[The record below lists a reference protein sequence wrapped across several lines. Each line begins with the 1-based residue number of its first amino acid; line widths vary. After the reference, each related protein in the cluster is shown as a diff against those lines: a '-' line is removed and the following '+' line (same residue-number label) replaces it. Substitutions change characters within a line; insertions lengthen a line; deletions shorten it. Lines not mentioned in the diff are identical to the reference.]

1 MYSRFP
7 KATLSLPL
15 FLALS
20 LSHGIFS
27 AALAASGEGESEDS
41 LFFTQYKKGMRLVQ
55 RQQWEDAIDAF
66 QTAYDAR
73 SKPHPELLLYIAKAH
88 LKLNQGGPA
97 LKFYAQFI
105 AACSSPTEAQR
116 HEVKVGMARAQAM
129 LESQPG
135 RTAKSPVGNNEDDYS
150 PDSER
155 SGLPTPARKGEVSA
169 QQRLDSESESAKPA
183 SATASTAASA
193 AASAEKTVR
202 AVITGRKTSMPY
214 TVSVGSGERLCTA
227 PCELQVP
234 PGPTTVT
241 VSGPGGKQFQ
251 RQVSLPSVPFKMTV
265 QHFTLSR
272 AIAGPIL
279 ILLSG
284 AFLGGAIP
292 LTFVHD
298 YPGRVSSG
306 ALAGAIPLYL
316 HAGVF
321 FFVGLGQLAAIR
333 RNSIDIQPLAGPLA
347 SRPSPLLF
355 SNLSVAPSENGKGA
369 VASVGF
375 RF

>member
-1 MYSRFP
+1 MYSRFL
-7 KATLSLPL
+7 KTTLSLPL
-15 FLALS
+15 SLALC
-20 LSHGIFS
+20 LSQGIS
-27 AALAASGEGESEDS
+27 SPALAASGGEEAEGS
-41 LFFTQYKKGMRLVQ
+41 LFFTQYKKGMRLAQ
-55 RQQWEDAIDAF
+55 RQQWEDAIEAF

-97 LKFYAQFI
+97 LKFYALFV
-105 AACSSPTEAQR
+105 AASSSPTEAQR

-129 LESQPG
+129 LESQPA
-135 RTAKSPVGNNEDDYS
+135 RAAKNSGGDSDDS
-150 PDSER
+150 LSTDSGR
-155 SGLPTPARKGEVSA
+155 SGIANPAKKKESSA
-169 QQRLDSESESAKPA
+169 QQKSDSEPESDKPA
-183 SATASTAASA
+183 SIPEPAAPP
-193 AASAEKTVR
+193 AEKTVR
-202 AVITGRKTSMPY
+202 AVITGRKANMPY

-227 PCELQVP
+227 PCEMKVP

-265 QHFTLSR
+265 QHFTLNR
-272 AIAGPIL
+272 AISGPIL

-284 AFLGGAIP
+284 AFLGGALP
-292 LTFVHD
+292 LTFIRD
-298 YPGRVSSG
+298 YSGTVSGG
-306 ALAGAIPLYL
+306 AIAGAMPLYL
-316 HAGVF
+316 HAAVF
-321 FFVGLGQLAAIR
+321 FFVGLGQLAAIK

-347 SRPSPLLF
+347 SRPSPLRF
-355 SNLSVAPSENGKGA
+355 ANLSVVPSENGKGA